1 MMTRSRWLQLGGA
14 AFIAIFL
21 GTFNSAPLVDL
32 VRNPVYYR
40 DILITLFEALL
51 IFTYIDF
58 VTSWLTN
65 RLDWHTKFTARL
77 AAQVALGLGGATLL
91 AYSFAYLHYRFI
103 DSEHVFGTD
112 SFLQTEF
119 PVIILFMLFIN
130 SLLSG
135 IAYYQQLTQREPN
148 QSVTDE
154 KEAQFATTLLG
165 IQGNRKIAVPIDT
178 IALISVEHGI
188 TWLFTFSNSR
198 YHLDEPLQK
207 VAERLDPAKFF
218 RVNRQHIVQLAAC
231 FSYQPADFGKIKLT
245 LTPPFTT
252 ELTIS
257 QKTASAFR
265 KWMDR

>member
-1 MMTRSRWLQLGGA
+1 MMTRSRWLQVGGA

-21 GTFNSAPLVDL
+21 GTFNSAPLVEL
-32 VRNPVYYR
+32 VRQPVYYR
-40 DILITLFEALL
+40 DIIITLFQALL
-51 IFTYIDF
+51 IFTYIDL
-58 VTSWLTN
+58 VTIWLNN
-65 RLDWHTKFTARL
+65 RLSWQTKFISRL
-77 AAQVALGLGGATLL
+77 VTQIAFGLGGATAL

-112 SFLQTEF
+112 SFLKTEF
-119 PVIILFMLFIN
+119 PVILLFMLFIN
-130 SLLSG
+130 SLFSG
-135 IAYYQQLTQREPN
+135 IAYYQELTQKEPN
-148 QSVTDE
+148 QVETAT

-178 IALISVEHGI
+178 VALISVEHGI
-188 TWLFTFSNSR
+188 TWLFTFNNTR

-207 VAERLDPAKFF
+207 VAERLDPVKFF

-231 FSYQPADFGKIKLT
+231 FSYQSADFGKIKLT

-257 QKTASAFR
+257 QKTASTFR